1 MLTLYQKKRLNYL
14 SQNPIQNIRDMSLLS
29 LAFQKPYWR
38 RFPIIYRPTWWSEPA
53 WWSEPQKKTKT
64 AIFLPGSK
72 IQYQYIQTSFLK
84 HFLILDAVK
93 KIQFVKECLLQVA
106 KILSN
111 MTYYVHGDLIIE
123 NIMIST
129 DGNKYQF
136 YIIDRCVFDRKKYCD
151 LRTLYISILELFE
164 EPFPIFFENFKILD
178 FFDPVLF
185 IRLIESI

>member
-1 MLTLYQKKRLNYL
+1 MFTLNQKKRLNYL
-14 SQNPIQNIRDMSLLS
+14 SQHHIQNIRDMSLLS

-38 RFPIIYRPTWWSEPA
+38 RFPIIYRPA

-106 KILSN
+106 KMLSN

-136 YIIDRCVFDRKKYCD
+136 YIIDRCVFARKKYGD

-164 EPFPIFFENFKILD
+164 EPFPIFFENFKILY
-178 FFDPVLF
+178 FVDPDLF
-185 IRLIESI
+185 IRHIESI